1 MINCPDENRDRPK
14 PESRRRHCFGILFY
28 DKSIIRRNL
37 ILCFNVNNHPN
48 SPTHSQN
55 LSRQNRSSPENQ
67 SWPERSSETHSLFT
81 FGSVGSF
88 FFVFMFNHRI
98 LTLCYV
104 NQLNLGVVLVI
115 KQSRIPLLKGR

>member
-81 FGSVGSF
+81 FGSDYRTESF
-88 FFVFMFNHRI
+88 FLSLLVHYFKGISIR
-98 LTLCYV
+98 
-104 NQLNLGVVLVI
+104 NQC
-115 KQSRIPLLKGR
+115 